1 MNSREQLLNKVN
13 TLPHNP
19 GVYQFLDQNGKI
31 IYVGKAIDLKKRVN
45 SYFTKAHQDG
55 KTRTLVKVICDL
67 QFTVVQNELDA
78 LLLENNLIKSYRP
91 RYNVLLK
98 DDKTYPW
105 IVVKNE
111 AFPRV
116 FPTRR
121 KFNDGSTY
129 YGPYPNVKQMHQLL
143 ALIRELF
150 QLRTC
155 ALDLRPQKI
164 EQGKYKVC
172 LEYHIGKCAGPCQ
185 GLQSAN
191 NYEAAL
197 KAVRLLLEG
206 KNYSLIQ
213 QLKKEMLSNAE
224 KHEYEAAQRCKE
236 LIEGLAKYQAKSM
249 VVSDHTQNYDVCFI
263 EKNEPDAWFSYLV
276 IREGSI
282 VHAYTSKVS
291 DPLDAPLDTLYVQ
304 LIGQLRAH
312 FESTAKEV
320 VTSNA
325 TPLLLADAKC
335 TYPKIGEKKQL
346 LEMAIENVRHARLH
360 ARKAAMNKSTNVQ
373 KAPMQAILELQ
384 SAMGL
389 EHPPLHIECFDNS
402 NLQGTNPVS
411 ACVVFKNGEPS
422 KADYRH
428 FNVKSV
434 EGPDD
439 FSTMK
444 EAVGRRYKRLKEE
457 GLPLPDLVIID
468 GGKGQLGAALEAIE
482 AIGLQTELK
491 LVGLAKR
498 LEEIYK
504 PGFSKSL
511 ILDRRSLA
519 LKLVQQLRD
528 EAHRFGLSHHRNRRS
543 KSAIGSEL
551 DQINGLGPKTIAL
564 LYQEFKSLAQMR
576 SADTEALAK
585 KIGAAKAK
593 LLFEFFRKE
602 EEDLNETSI

>member
-1 MNSREQLLNKVN
+1 MIPREQLFEKVN

-19 GVYQFLDQNGKI
+19 GVYQFLDEQGKI
-31 IYVGKAIDLKKRVN
+31 IYVGKAIDLKKRVS
-45 SYFTKAHQDG
+45 SYFQKDHLDG
-55 KTRTLVKVICDL
+55 KTRTLVKLIRDL

-121 KFNDGSTY
+121 KFSDGSTY

-155 ALDLRPQKI
+155 ALDLRTQKL
-164 EQGKYKVC
+164 EQSKYKVC

-185 GLQSAN
+185 QFQTANDYEQTLQ
-191 NYEAAL
+191 
-197 KAVRLLLEG
+197 AVRLLLEG
-206 KNYSLIQ
+206 KNFSLVQ
-213 QLKKEMLSNAE
+213 QLKKEMLAHASSYE
-224 KHEYEAAQRCKE
+224 FEAAQRCKE
-236 LIEGLAKYQAKSM
+236 LIEALGKYQAKSM
-249 VVSDHTQNYDVCFI
+249 VVSDHTQNFDVCYV
-263 EKNEPDAWFSYLV
+263 EKNQPDAWLSYMV

-282 VHAYTSKVS
+282 IHAYTSKVS
-291 DPLDAPLDTLYVQ
+291 DPLDIPIDALYMQ
-304 LIGQLRAH
+304 IIPQLRTH
-312 FESTAKEV
+312 FESTSKEIV
-320 VTSNA
+320 IGVNKS
-325 TPLLLADAKC
+325 LLLSDAKSLF
-335 TYPKIGEKKQL
+335 PKIGEKKQL
-346 LEMAIENVRHARLH
+346 LEMAMNNVRHAQLQ
-360 ARKAAMNKSTNVQ
+360 ARKAAMNKSSNVQ
-373 KAPMQAILELQ
+373 TAPMQAVLELQ
-384 SAMGL
+384 SVL
-389 EHPPLHIECFDNS
+389 SLKKPPLHIECFDNS

-411 ACVVFKNGEPS
+411 ACVVFKNGLPS

-434 EGPDD
+434 VGPDD

-444 EAVGRRYKRLKEE
+444 EAVGRRYQRLKEE
-457 GLPLPDLVIID
+457 GAPLPDLVIID

-482 AIGLQTELK
+482 EIGLQTELK

-543 KSAIGSEL
+543 KSAVGSEL
-551 DQINGLGPKTIAL
+551 DQIKGLGPKTIEL
-564 LYQEFKSLAQMR
+564 LFHEFKSVSKMR
-576 SADTEALAK
+576 EADEESIAK
-585 KIGAAKAK
+585 KIGASKTK
-593 LLFEFFRKE
+593 LLFAYFEKE
-602 EEDLNETSI
+602 KA

>member
-1 MNSREQLLNKVN
+1 MIPREQLFEKVN

-19 GVYQFLDQNGKI
+19 GVYQFLDEQGKI
-31 IYVGKAIDLKKRVN
+31 IYVGKAIDLKKRVS
-45 SYFTKAHQDG
+45 SYFQKDHLDG
-55 KTRTLVKVICDL
+55 KTRTLVKLIRDL

-111 AFPRV
+111 DFPRV

-155 ALDLRPQKI
+155 ALDLRPQKL
-164 EQGKYKVC
+164 EQSKYKVC

-185 GLQSAN
+185 QLQTAN
-191 NYEAAL
+191 DYEQTL
-197 KAVRLLLEG
+197 QAVRLLLEG
-206 KNYSLIQ
+206 KNFSLVQ
-213 QLKKEMLSNAE
+213 QLKKEMLAHASSYE
-224 KHEYEAAQRCKE
+224 FEAAQRCKE
-236 LIEGLAKYQAKSM
+236 LIEALGKYQAKSM
-249 VVSDHTQNYDVCFI
+249 VVSDHTQNFDVCYV
-263 EKNEPDAWFSYLV
+263 EKNQPDAWLSYMV

-282 VHAYTSKVS
+282 IHAYTSKVS
-291 DPLDAPLDTLYVQ
+291 DPLDIPIDALYMQ
-304 LIGQLRAH
+304 IIPQLRTH
-312 FESTAKEV
+312 FESTSKEIV
-320 VTSNA
+320 IGVNKS
-325 TPLLLADAKC
+325 LLLSDAKSLF
-335 TYPKIGEKKQL
+335 PKIGEKKQL
-346 LEMAIENVRHARLH
+346 LEMAMNNVRHAQLQ
-360 ARKAAMNKSTNVQ
+360 ARKAAMNKSSNVQ
-373 KAPMQAILELQ
+373 TAPMQAVLELQ
-384 SAMGL
+384 SVL
-389 EHPPLHIECFDNS
+389 SLNKPPLHIECFDNS

-411 ACVVFKNGEPS
+411 ACVVFKNGLPS
-422 KADYRH
+422 KTDYRH

-434 EGPDD
+434 VGPDD

-444 EAVGRRYKRLKEE
+444 EAVGRRYQRLKEE
-457 GLPLPDLVIID
+457 GAPLPDLVIID

-482 AIGLQTELK
+482 EIGLQTELK

-543 KSAIGSEL
+543 KSAVGSEL
-551 DQINGLGPKTIAL
+551 DQIKGLGPKTIEL
-564 LYQEFKSLAQMR
+564 LFQEFKSVSKMR
-576 SADTEALAK
+576 EANQESMAK
-585 KIGAAKAK
+585 KIGASKSK
-593 LLFEFFRKE
+593 LLFAYFEKE
-602 EEDLNETSI
+602 KA

>member
-1 MNSREQLLNKVN
+1 MIPREQLFEKVN

-19 GVYQFLDQNGKI
+19 GVYQFLDEQGKI
-31 IYVGKAIDLKKRVN
+31 IYVGKAIDLKKRVS
-45 SYFTKAHQDG
+45 SYFQKDHLDG
-55 KTRTLVKVICDL
+55 KTRTLVKLIRDL

-155 ALDLRPQKI
+155 ALDLRPQKL
-164 EQGKYKVC
+164 EQYKYKVC

-185 GLQSAN
+185 LLQTAN
-191 NYEAAL
+191 DYEQTL
-197 KAVRLLLEG
+197 QAVRLLLEG
-206 KNYSLIQ
+206 KNFSLVQ
-213 QLKKEMLSNAE
+213 QLKKEMLAHASSYE
-224 KHEYEAAQRCKE
+224 FEAAQRCKE
-236 LIEGLAKYQAKSM
+236 LIEALGKYQAKSM
-249 VVSDHTQNYDVCFI
+249 VVSDHTQNFDVCYV
-263 EKNEPDAWFSYLV
+263 EKNQPDAWLSYMV

-282 VHAYTSKVS
+282 IHAYTSKVS
-291 DPLDAPLDTLYVQ
+291 DPLDIPIDALYMQ
-304 LIGQLRAH
+304 IIPQLRTH
-312 FESTAKEV
+312 FESSSKEIV
-320 VTSNA
+320 IGVNKS
-325 TPLLLADAKC
+325 LLLSDAKSLF
-335 TYPKIGEKKQL
+335 PKIGEKKQL
-346 LEMAIENVRHARLH
+346 LEMAMNNVRHAQLQ
-360 ARKAAMNKSTNVQ
+360 ARKAAMNKSSSVQ
-373 KAPMQAILELQ
+373 TAPMQAVLELQ
-384 SAMGL
+384 SVL
-389 EHPPLHIECFDNS
+389 SLNKPPLHIECFDNS

-411 ACVVFKNGEPS
+411 ACVVFKNGLPS

-434 EGPDD
+434 VGPDD

-444 EAVGRRYKRLKEE
+444 EAVGRRYQRLKEE
-457 GLPLPDLVIID
+457 GAPLPDLVIID

-482 AIGLQTELK
+482 DIGLQTELK

-543 KSAIGSEL
+543 KSAVGSEL
-551 DQINGLGPKTIAL
+551 DQIKGLGPKTIEL
-564 LYQEFKSLAQMR
+564 LFHEFKSVSKMR
-576 SADTEALAK
+576 ETDQESIAK
-585 KIGAAKAK
+585 KIGASKTK
-593 LLFEFFRKE
+593 LLFAYFEKE
-602 EEDLNETSI
+602 KA